1 MSFKPI
7 FAYQVVRGV
16 KKLELRKKVFNI
28 ERDSRVL
35 VYASKPIKAIVGE
48 FKVGRVIEGKVRD
61 IWEYAKRVPDSGV
74 DERDLPYIEGGRRIL
89 AIEVL
94 NPIEYRKIIT
104 INDIRIVIPKWRPP
118 RSYTKVR
125 ERFRSILEELIDAH
139 R

>member
-74 DERDLPYIEGGRRIL
+74 DERDLPYIEGGRRVL

-104 INDIRIVIPKWRPP
+104 INDIRTVIPKWRLF
-118 RSYTKVR
+118 VG
-125 ERFRSILEELIDAH
+125 
-139 R
+139 